1 MPLSAQ
7 TQTGAKASSVW
18 NQRPNADEH
27 SATHSAYI
35 SQAPEGD
42 LFETLGR
49 QPGELTALL
58 SRLSGEQWQ
67 YRYAEGKWS
76 VLEVLG
82 HLVDGER
89 IQCFRAMHVAR
100 GDQNPLPGWE
110 ENDYMRESRFEEF
123 QTGESLL
130 DQFRHLRSA
139 HLGML
144 QGLPPETLLRRSMVN
159 HVSLTTRAAVWV
171 IVGHTQH
178 HMNILRERY
187 GLKA

>member
-1 MPLSAQ
+1 MQLS
-7 TQTGAKASSVW
+7 TQARSETKTNSVW
-18 NQRPNADEH
+18 NQHPNADEH
-27 SATHSAYI
+27 SPAHSAYI
-35 SQAPEGD
+35 SQVPAGD

-58 SRLSGEQWQ
+58 SHLSEEQWRH
-67 YRYAEGKWS
+67 RYAEAKWS

-144 QGLPPETLLRRSMVN
+144 KGLPPETLLRRSTVN
-159 HVSLTTRAAVWV
+159 KVSLTTRAAVWV
-171 IVGHTQH
+171 IAGHTQH